1 MIIDTTQRLSKGM
14 RANANAMPAK
24 DACSTSRILNVSSP
38 KKMAAQST
46 GNCTEWIA
54 SAAPQKHNCIEG
66 PKQDAPGAA
75 RTYPLN
81 EAALECRQQGQTIG
95 MKKKQIYIQRRQAI
109 GMNFPNSS
117 HLSAQRSCTQ
127 CWQQRQAIGMKNKK
141 LYMKTMMATD
151 LTDLESVLCLTYKAC
166 LPCSF
171 LLSVLD

>member
-1 MIIDTTQRLSKGM
+1 MLRLTFISNSLSFCSVLGGRSPSYHQKNMPGTHQYVVTLFPMQMQCLQR
-14 RANANAMPAK
+14 MPAPQ
-24 DACSTSRILNVSSP
+24 AAFGVSSP

-95 MKKKQIYIQRRQAI
+95 MKKKTNIYTKTASNRNELSEQLA
-109 GMNFPNSS
+109 PVSS
-117 HLSAQRSCTQ
+117 T
-127 CWQQRQAIGMKNKK
+127 K
-141 LYMKTMMATD
+141 LHT
-151 LTDLESVLCLTYKAC
+151 VLAAAASNRNEK
-166 LPCSF
+166 
-171 LLSVLD
+171 

>member
-1 MIIDTTQRLSKGM
+1 MKVTNGVAVDIYLKFVVILFDFGRSVTLLSPKKHARNTPICGHTFSH
-14 RANANAMPAK
+14 ANAMPAK

-95 MKKKQIYIQRRQAI
+95 MKKKNKYIYKDGKQ
-109 GMNFPNSS
+109 
-117 HLSAQRSCTQ
+117 
-127 CWQQRQAIGMKNKK
+127 
-141 LYMKTMMATD
+141 
-151 LTDLESVLCLTYKAC
+151 
-166 LPCSF
+166 
-171 LLSVLD
+171 

>member
-1 MIIDTTQRLSKGM
+1 MLRLTFISNSLSFCSVLGGRSPSYHQKNMPGTHQYVVTLFPMQMQCLQR
-14 RANANAMPAK
+14 MPAPQ
-24 DACSTSRILNVSSP
+24 AAFGVSSP

-95 MKKKQIYIQRRQAI
+95 IKKKTNIYTKTASNRNEISEQLA
-109 GMNFPNSS
+109 PVSS
-117 HLSAQRSCTQ
+117 T
-127 CWQQRQAIGMKNKK
+127 K
-141 LYMKTMMATD
+141 LHT
-151 LTDLESVLCLTYKAC
+151 VLAAAASNRNEK
-166 LPCSF
+166 
-171 LLSVLD
+171 

>member
-1 MIIDTTQRLSKGM
+1 MTFISNSLSFCSVLGGRSPSYHQKNMPGTHQYVVTLFPMQMQCLQR
-14 RANANAMPAK
+14 MPAPQ
-24 DACSTSRILNVSSP
+24 AAFGVSSP

-95 MKKKQIYIQRRQAI
+95 MKKKTNIYTKTASNRNEISEQLA
-109 GMNFPNSS
+109 PVSS
-117 HLSAQRSCTQ
+117 T
-127 CWQQRQAIGMKNKK
+127 K
-141 LYMKTMMATD
+141 LHT
-151 LTDLESVLCLTYKAC
+151 VLAAAASNRNEK
-166 LPCSF
+166 
-171 LLSVLD
+171 

>member
-1 MIIDTTQRLSKGM
+1 MLRLTFISNSLSFCSVLGGRSPSYHQKNMPGTHQYVVTLFPMQMQCLQR
-14 RANANAMPAK
+14 MPAPQ
-24 DACSTSRILNVSSP
+24 AAFGVSSP

-95 MKKKQIYIQRRQAI
+95 MKKKTNIYTKTASNRNEISEQLA
-109 GMNFPNSS
+109 PVSS
-117 HLSAQRSCTQ
+117 T
-127 CWQQRQAIGMKNKK
+127 K
-141 LYMKTMMATD
+141 LHT
-151 LTDLESVLCLTYKAC
+151 VLAAAASNRNEK
-166 LPCSF
+166 
-171 LLSVLD
+171 

>member
-1 MIIDTTQRLSKGM
+1 M

-66 PKQDAPGAA
+66 PKQDAPGAT

-81 EAALECRQQGQTIG
+81 EAALECRQQRQTIG
-95 MKKKQIYIQRRQAI
+95 MKKKNKYIYKDGKQ
-109 GMNFPNSS
+109 
-117 HLSAQRSCTQ
+117 
-127 CWQQRQAIGMKNKK
+127 
-141 LYMKTMMATD
+141 
-151 LTDLESVLCLTYKAC
+151 
-166 LPCSF
+166 
-171 LLSVLD
+171 